1 MMQRILKGDT
11 SGQIALALADGY
23 NYAGCVVEF
32 RYQGAVRTFRNCEEG
47 QTIQFNFTAAETA
60 VMALGAFPVTVR
72 LFTPDGRFFTVNNAD
87 VKIEVTDCVADVRE
101 GGVIVVEATSGLYGV
116 DDLPERYTTK
126 DIREKINEIIQ
137 RLGGGVAALC
147 LAACVACG
155 SLFGAGVTVQ
165 KANLEDIHND
175 EKVVTGVTF
184 DASGLATTQ
193 DLNAHKDNTGNP
205 HGVTAQQAFTQ
216 GGSVGVPATFGS
228 QVNFD
233 GESTPRFESA
243 PQFFY
248 DVDENTLRHATGG
261 IGFSVMTP
269 NSSRMTSQGIVFT
282 PSASSS
288 SQVEDFYLKFPHK
301 SGVFA
306 LMSDIPVSSVNNKT
320 GAVTLTAGDV
330 GAIAKGENQAATF
343 SLVPSSR
350 LMGGSYTTFESS
362 GISHGPRGGSDSI
375 EPDYQAWDWL
385 KFTTF
390 GLGTWI
396 HDNFISTETDPT
408 VPGWAKAENPP
419 EGMTD
424 NAAVLTN
431 GVLQTKGGTAITAGN
446 VGAATPGQVQTA
458 IANAGHATDA
468 DLAPIRTKVEQSLI
482 YSSGVYQ
489 YMTGNTNAWFSGT
502 NYVTTADGTTRTQF
516 VWEDGMDA
524 GTVPCSM
531 SLWEI
536 RDGQKVVWDQRDW
549 TVWYWNFKAAQL
561 SNNLARVT
569 GDLAEEVN
577 TNCMK
582 RGWAK
587 YTAVRGLDNPD
598 PSTLWIDTPKVQLMA
613 GHQWEKIV
621 EVGGAG
627 YWTISGNG
635 IELSQQDAES
645 TFLTIKDFEGNAC
658 LTFRKTSSYLVYCQC
673 GTDIV
678 SNYMDAQN
686 RVVFHL
692 TTDVQP
698 TAEFSTTLEDDSFVE
713 EGTDGCPANYEWTGS
728 AGSWDCHFILKP
740 GITAKACFAR
750 FKVMREGEN
759 VVEHTVPIKINGGI
773 VFEQNGQTLK
783 CKPVA
788 QGTSVGSTVNWVIAQ

>member
-11 SGQIALALADGY
+11 SGTIALTLADGF

-47 QTIQFNFTAAETA
+47 QTFQFNFTAAETA

-87 VKIEVTDCVADVRE
+87 VKIELTDCMADVRE

-126 DIREKINEIIQ
+126 DIRAKINEIIQ

-147 LAACVACG
+147 LVACVAWG
-155 SLFGAGVTVQ
+155 SAFGAGVTVQ
-165 KANLEDIHND
+165 KSNLEDIHND

-184 DASGLATTQ
+184 DASGLATGA
-193 DLNAHKDNTGNP
+193 D
-205 HGVTAQQAFTQ
+205 VQQAEDRAKAHADDAAADKITAGTATNVAGRVVSNVVTKAFVEGLGVD
-216 GGSVGVPATFGS
+216 GGVKSVNGKTGEVQLGAADLHAVSYGDNGDTNFCLSRNAGLGTTNKLEVSAGGVRWSGRTTMEIGS
-228 QVNFD
+228 AWNWLRSGMTGLGSYLSQ
-233 GESTPRFESA
+233 RF
-243 PQFFY
+243 
-248 DVDENTLRHATGG
+248 
-261 IGFSVMTP
+261 
-269 NSSRMTSQGIVFT
+269 
-282 PSASSS
+282 
-288 SQVEDFYLKFPHK
+288 
-301 SGVFA
+301 
-306 LMSDIPVSSVNNKT
+306 SDIEDYVY
-320 GAVTLTAGDV
+320 GLTAGDI
-330 GAIAKGENQAATF
+330 GAT
-343 SLVPSSR
+343 
-350 LMGGSYTTFESS
+350 
-362 GISHGPRGGSDSI
+362 
-375 EPDYQAWDWL
+375 
-385 KFTTF
+385 
-390 GLGTWI
+390 
-396 HDNFISTETDPT
+396 
-408 VPGWAKAENPP
+408 
-419 EGMTD
+419 
-424 NAAVLTN
+424 
-431 GVLQTKGGTAITAGN
+431 
-446 VGAATPGQVQTA
+446 TPGQVQMA
-458 IANAGHATDA
+458 IANAGHATAA
-468 DLAPIRTKVEQSLI
+468 DLEPISIKVDQSLI

-502 NYVTTADGTTRTQF
+502 NYVTTADGTTRTRF

-531 SLWEI
+531 ALWEI
-536 RDGQKVVWDQRDW
+536 RDGKKVVWDQRDW
-549 TVWYWNFKAAQL
+549 TVWYWNFKAAQM
-561 SNNLARVT
+561 SADIQSRIDVVS
-569 GDLAEEVN
+569 DEVN

-598 PSTLWIDTPKVQLMA
+598 PSTLLIDTPKVQLMA

-658 LTFRKTSSYLVYCQC
+658 LTFRKTTSYLVYCEC

-692 TTDVQP
+692 ATDVQP
-698 TAEFSTTLEDDSFVE
+698 TAEFSTTLELDSFVE
-713 EGTDGCPANYEWTGS
+713 QGADGCPANYEWTGS

-740 GITAKACFAR
+740 GITAKSCFAR
-750 FKVMREGEN
+750 FKVLREGEN
-759 VVEHTVPIKINGGI
+759 VVEHTVPIKLNGGI

>member
-1 MMQRILKGDT
+1 MGET
-11 SGQIALALADGY
+11 SIGESTIPSMLFFGSNGELRLSNWGQLAIGTKNGKTQD
-23 NYAGCVVEF
+23 
-32 RYQGAVRTFRNCEEG
+32 
-47 QTIQFNFTAAETA
+47 I
-60 VMALGAFPVTVR
+60 
-72 LFTPDGRFFTVNNAD
+72 
-87 VKIEVTDCVADVRE
+87 
-101 GGVIVVEATSGLYGV
+101 SGLITSIAGKATNLWNGASTKYMNVDGEVYENTNFVYYTNNFNPDPRLNLYQFGENIWQTGDDCPYGECRIRWDGEKWNFAFQENDGSWREFSTGTGMGLDAQDVYDDAPTSRSYHRVV
-116 DDLPERYTTK
+116 DSGWRKTK
-126 DIREKINEIIQ
+126 Q
-137 RLGGGVAALC
+137 VAY
-147 LAACVACG
+147 
-155 SLFGAGVTVQ
+155 
-165 KANLEDIHND
+165 
-175 EKVVTGVTF
+175 
-184 DASGLATTQ
+184 TQ
-193 DLNAHKDNTGNP
+193 DLSGYVPTSRKINGQSLTGDITIEAMPNN
-205 HGVTAQQAFTQ
+205 GV
-216 GGSVGVPATFGS
+216 
-228 QVNFD
+228 
-233 GESTPRFESA
+233 
-243 PQFFY
+243 
-248 DVDENTLRHATGG
+248 
-261 IGFSVMTP
+261 M
-269 NSSRMTSQGIVFT
+269 
-282 PSASSS
+282 
-288 SQVEDFYLKFPHK
+288 
-301 SGVFA
+301 
-306 LMSDIPVSSVNNKT
+306 
-320 GAVTLTAGDV
+320 
-330 GAIAKGENQAATF
+330 
-343 SLVPSSR
+343 
-350 LMGGSYTTFESS
+350 
-362 GISHGPRGGSDSI
+362 
-375 EPDYQAWDWL
+375 
-385 KFTTF
+385 
-390 GLGTWI
+390 
-396 HDNFISTETDPT
+396 
-408 VPGWAKAENPP
+408 
-419 EGMTD
+419 
-424 NAAVLTN
+424 LTN
-431 GVLQTKGGTAITAGN
+431 GALKTKGGTAITAGN
-446 VGAATPGQVQTA
+446 VGAASSEQL
-458 IANAGHATDA
+458 ATVSG
-468 DLAPIRTKVEQSLI
+468 KVEQSLI

-489 YMTGNTNAWFSGT
+489 YITGNTNAWFSGT

-577 TNCMK
+577 TNYMK

-635 IELSQQDAES
+635 INLSQQDAES

-713 EGTDGCPANYEWTGS
+713 QGTDGCPANYEWTGS

-750 FKVMREGEN
+750 FKVIREGEN

>member
-11 SGQIALALADGY
+11 SGTIALALADGY

-47 QTIQFNFTAAETA
+47 QTIQFNLTAAETA

-72 LFTPDGRFFTVNNAD
+72 LFTSDGRFFTVNNAD
-87 VKIEVTDCVADVRE
+87 VKIEVTDCITDVRE
-101 GGVIVVEATSGLYGV
+101 GGVIVVEASSGLYGV

-126 DIREKINEIIQ
+126 DIRAKINEIIQ

-147 LAACVACG
+147 FAACVACG

-165 KANLEDIHND
+165 KDNLEDIHND

-184 DASGLATTQ
+184 DASGLAT
-193 DLNAHKDNTGNP
+193 DAD
-205 HGVTAQQAFTQ
+205 VQQAEDRAKAYADDAAADKITAGTATNVAGRVVSNVVTKAFVEGLGID
-216 GGSVGVPATFGS
+216 GGV
-228 QVNFD
+228 Q
-233 GESTPRFESA
+233 
-243 PQFFY
+243 
-248 DVDENTLRHATGG
+248 
-261 IGFSVMTP
+261 
-269 NSSRMTSQGIVFT
+269 
-282 PSASSS
+282 
-288 SQVEDFYLKFPHK
+288 
-301 SGVFA
+301 
-306 LMSDIPVSSVNNKT
+306 SVNGKT
-320 GAVTLTAGDV
+320 GAVQLNAGDV
-330 GAIAKGENQAATF
+330 GA
-343 SLVPSSR
+343 VPSGESSSSFTLR
-350 LMGGSYTTFESS
+350 TSSHFMGGSSTAFSNT
-362 GISHGPRGGSDSI
+362 GVSHAPIPEREFDIGDV
-375 EPDYQAWDWL
+375 DYLSWDWL
-385 KFTTF
+385 KFSGI
-390 GLGTWI
+390 GLGSWI
-396 HDNFISTETDPT
+396 YLNYVPT
-408 VPGWAKAENPP
+408 TRKVNGQP
-419 EGMTD
+419 
-424 NAAVLTN
+424 LTGDITIEAMPDN
-431 GVLQTKGGTAITAGN
+431 GVMLTDGALLTKGGTAITPQHI
-446 VGAATPGQVQTA
+446 GAATSDQL
-458 IANAGHATDA
+458 ATVSD
-468 DLAPIRTKVEQSLI
+468 KVEQSLI

-635 IELSQQDAES
+635 INLSQQDAES

-713 EGTDGCPANYEWTGS
+713 QGTDGCPSNYEWTGS